1 MLELIIVAFIFWL
14 GYQVGQMV
22 LSWQLRD
29 IIRKEARKEG
39 LKIDGEYNIIEPKDE
54 KPNVFQLFVE
64 KSNDIL
70 YLYEREKDTFICQ
83 ASTMEELAKLS
94 LKYKNIKY
102 ALVLNGEDVFAFIDG
117 TVKTSKEILK

>member
-1 MLELIIVAFIFWL
+1 MIDLIIIAFVFYV
-14 GYQVGQMV
+14 GYNIGQMV

-29 IIRKEARKEG
+29 LIVKEAKKEG
-39 LKIDGEYNIIEPKDE
+39 FKIDSEYNIIEDPDD

-70 YLYEREKDTFICQ
+70 YLYDRDKNNFICQ
-83 ASTMEELAKLS
+83 AKTTEELASLS

-102 ALVLNGEDVFAFIDG
+102 AAVLHGNDVVAFVNGE
-117 TVKTSKEILK
+117 VKLKV

>member
-1 MLELIIVAFIFWL
+1 MIDLIIIAFVFYV
-14 GYQVGQMV
+14 GYNIGQIV

-29 IIRKEARKEG
+29 LIVREARKEG
-39 LKIDGEYNIIEPKDE
+39 IKVDGEYNIIEDDDD

-70 YLYEREKDTFICQ
+70 YLYERDKNNFICQ
-83 ASTMEELAKLS
+83 AKTMEELATLS

-102 ALVLNGEDVFAFIDG
+102 AAVLHGDDVVAFVNGE
-117 TVKTSKEILK
+117 VKLKV

>member
-1 MLELIIVAFIFWL
+1 MIELIIIAFIFWL

-29 IIRKEARKEG
+29 IIVKEARKEG
-39 LKIDGEYNIIEPKDE
+39 LRVDSEYNIIEPEDE

-83 ASTMEELAKLS
+83 ASTMEELASLS

-102 ALVLNGEDVFAFIDG
+102 AAVLHGNEVVAFVNGEVKV
-117 TVKTSKEILK
+117 TV

>member
-1 MLELIIVAFIFWL
+1 MIDLIIIAFVFYV
-14 GYQVGQMV
+14 GYNIGQMV

-29 IIRKEARKEG
+29 LIVKEAKKEG
-39 LKIDGEYNIIEPKDE
+39 FKIDSEYNIIEDPDD

-70 YLYEREKDTFICQ
+70 YLYDRDKNNFICQ
-83 ASTMEELAKLS
+83 AKTMEELASLS

-102 ALVLNGEDVFAFIDG
+102 AAVLHGNDVVAFVNGE
-117 TVKTSKEILK
+117 VKLKV

>member
-1 MLELIIVAFIFWL
+1 MIDLIIIAFVFYV
-14 GYQVGQMV
+14 GYNIGQMV

-29 IIRKEARKEG
+29 LIVKEAKKEG
-39 LKIDGEYNIIEPKDE
+39 FKIDSEYNIIEDPDD

-70 YLYEREKDTFICQ
+70 YLYDRDKNNFICQ
-83 ASTMEELAKLS
+83 AKTMEELASLS

-102 ALVLNGEDVFAFIDG
+102 AAVLHGNDVVAFVNGEV
-117 TVKTSKEILK
+117 TLKV

>member
-1 MLELIIVAFIFWL
+1 MTEIIILLI
-14 GYQVGQMV
+14 GYYIGYNIGQMI

-29 IIRKEARKEG
+29 LIVKEARKEG
-39 LKIDGEYNIIEPKDE
+39 IKVDDEYNIIEDADD

-70 YLYEREKDTFICQ
+70 YLYERDKNNFICQ
-83 ASTMEELAKLS
+83 AKTMEELAVLS

-102 ALVLNGEDVFAFIDG
+102 AAVLHDNDVVAFVNGE
-117 TVKTSKEILK
+117 VKLKV